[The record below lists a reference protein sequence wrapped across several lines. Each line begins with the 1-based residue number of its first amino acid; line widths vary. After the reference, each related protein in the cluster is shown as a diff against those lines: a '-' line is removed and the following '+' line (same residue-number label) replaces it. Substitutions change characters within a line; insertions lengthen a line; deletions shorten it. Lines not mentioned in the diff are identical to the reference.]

1 MMSLPFI
8 CKRTKFLFQ
17 FFFSEL
23 TGNQKPGY
31 ITKMSLDAKI
41 NTCFYFYEKIE
52 AEENELSNILQVK
65 TECTDVIYNY
75 YV

>member
-1 MMSLPFI
+1 
-8 CKRTKFLFQ
+8 
-17 FFFSEL
+17 
-23 TGNQKPGY
+23 
-31 ITKMSLDAKI
+31 MSLDAKI